1 MSYNY
6 SEPDPRQLKKEIRRI
21 EKLLKRGRVTPTERE
36 MLEEDL
42 AILRED
48 LDYVM
53 EYV

>member
-6 SEPDPRQLKKEIRRI
+6 SEPDPKQLKKEIRRI
-21 EKLLKRGRVTPTERE
+21 EKLLKRGRVNQTERE

-42 AILRED
+42 DTLRED
-48 LDYVM
+48 LNYVM